1 MRKTKRRL
9 KMKMNRKLFIPVSL
23 IRAGLGR
30 AWDKGSLLELA
41 RAGSGSRILPY
52 GSGEY
57 DEKSE
62 ELGLSV
68 GVNNV

>member
-9 KMKMNRKLFIPVSL
+9 KIKMNRKLFIPVSL

-41 RAGSGSRILPY
+41 RAGRGREYFHMALERIKERSL
-52 GSGEY
+52 
-57 DEKSE
+57 K
-62 ELGLSV
+62 
-68 GVNNV
+68 N